1 MNDFTECA
9 APEPGTLGIECR
21 CVLGKG
27 HVGPCQGRDGRTWTG
42 GLAADRLAEVA
53 AADRAVG
60 GPAAEERDR
69 EGRRVARR
77 VALWHIG
84 DPEWADTIIDA
95 YLNPNAARKR
105 LEQEK
110 NDDA

>member
-42 GLAADRLAEVA
+42 GLAA
-53 AADRAVG
+53 
-60 GPAAEERDR
+60 EERDR
-69 EGRRVARR
+69 DGRIVARR
-77 VALWHIG
+77 VARWRIG
-84 DPEWADTIIDA
+84 DPDWADTIIDA
-95 YLNPNAARKR
+95 YLNPNTAQKQ
-105 LEQEK
+105 LEQEMR
-110 NDDA
+110 DDA